1 MDEQHKRELKEAYR
15 NSRPPMGVLAF
26 RCEPTGE
33 SFLLSSLFISAD
45 SFSESF

>member
-1 MDEQHKRELKEAYR
+1 MDEQRKRELKEVYR

-33 SFLLSSLFISAD
+33 ASFWHRATSRPTPTV
-45 SFSESF
+45 